1 MSEKK
6 PYVEIYASQGYSLK
20 MNINDISDV
29 YFVIL
34 FLMTAFIRKSDS
46 VNVVEEA
53 EGG

>member
-6 PYVEIYASQGYSLK
+6 PYVEIYADGYSLQ

-34 FLMTAFIRKSDS
+34 FLMTAFIRKADS
-46 VNVVEEA
+46 VNVVEEV

>member
-1 MSEKK
+1 MSEKSA
-6 PYVEIYASQGYSLK
+6 YVEIYARDGYSLR

-34 FLMTAFIRKSDS
+34 FLMTAFIRKADS
-46 VNVVEEA
+46 VNVVEEV